1 MKKLNLTILSLL
13 FISLQ
18 CYSQETG
25 SSGLGNTII
34 KNGIGMGSV
43 IAIVISWDRHKT
55 ILYAIVHGLFGWLYV
70 IYYAL
75 FLEKWKVKK

>member
-43 IAIVISWDRHKT
+43 IAIVISWDRRPT
-55 ILYAIVHGLFGWLYV
+55 LSCNILCFVSRKM
-70 IYYAL
+70 
-75 FLEKWKVKK
+75 ES